1 MNVTIEVLR
10 KRASELGIKNVKQYK
25 KDELIKLVEE
35 KECERKDLEDLK
47 NLSTNKEVLESFL
60 NENPVSILQKN
71 DGEFE
76 LHYKDKEALDK
87 AFKSINANEFGFIVA
102 KVDKFLNIIS
112 LVKLLSKK
120 KNKTVYKTTI
130 DAPKGEQSRNILQ
143 MMKDHPTWSHY
154 KISKIIGC
162 SYTNVYRVWKLW
174 GENKINDQRKRK

>member
-60 NENPVSILQKN
+60 NENPASILQKN

-87 AFKSINANEFGFIVA
+87 AFKSINAN
-102 KVDKFLNIIS
+102 DLD
-112 LVKLLSKK
+112 LL
-120 KNKTVYKTTI
+120 
-130 DAPKGEQSRNILQ
+130 LQ
-143 MMKDHPTWSHY
+143 
-154 KISKIIGC
+154 
-162 SYTNVYRVWKLW
+162 R
-174 GENKINDQRKRK
+174 